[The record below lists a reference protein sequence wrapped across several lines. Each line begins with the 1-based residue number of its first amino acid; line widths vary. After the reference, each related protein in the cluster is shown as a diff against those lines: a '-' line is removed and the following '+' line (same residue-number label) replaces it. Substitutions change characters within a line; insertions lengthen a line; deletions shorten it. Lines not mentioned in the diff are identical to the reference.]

1 MAMKVQNDMT
11 DASILDLLLQATGE
25 GPTRWAMFYLSKKA
39 QLCFEQLA
47 IKVQACQNL
56 EAV

>member
-25 GPTRWAMFYLSKKA
+25 GPTRWTVFYLSKNA
-39 QLCFEQLA
+39 QNCF
-47 IKVQACQNL
+47 
-56 EAV
+56 